1 MYLTD
6 NLGSASPNIIHKNSL
21 RALII
26 DADHQDAALLE
37 SLLHERCY
45 ETTLCASLAEA
56 RRILSMTQDF
66 AIVFV
71 SRELPD
77 GEGVDLLHHHPPF
90 PQDTEIAVLDN
101 REGFSRS
108 THPIPEIA
116 NYFFCKPI
124 DREFIGNLLD
134 DIRSEKVR
142 PSPGRATGAH
152 AGKPMCGNYG
162 VDQFELLQGSSTPMR
177 QLYRTIRKLNS
188 TQATVL
194 LIGETGTG
202 KELVAQTI
210 HLRSGVS
217 GPFVAMNC
225 GAIPS
230 DIAES
235 ELFGHEKGSFSGAD
249 KRHLGYFEQ
258 AQNGTLFL
266 DEIGEMPLHLQ
277 TKLLRILETRKYRRV
292 GGENEIAVNVRII
305 SATNRD
311 PESAIREG
319 LLREDLYFRLA
330 QFPIHLPALRQRGED
345 VVGLS
350 QSFLRDLNLQ
360 HQTHKHF
367 TVDGLAALQD
377 YHWPGNVR
385 ELKNAIER
393 AYILS
398 EHNIE
403 PCHLPG
409 EYFSFRPEEED
420 HLRIRADSLLK
431 DTVQKQILAT
441 LKSVDGNK
449 KAAAEILGISLKTL
463 YNRLRGY
470 DDL

>member
-1 MYLTD
+1 MYLTE
-6 NLGSASPNIIHKNSL
+6 NLGTAAPNIMHKSRL
-21 RALII
+21 RALIV

-45 ETTLCASLAEA
+45 ETTLCANLAEA
-56 RRILSMTQDF
+56 QRVLSENREF
-66 AIVFV
+66 AIAFIT
-71 SRELPD
+71 RALPD
-77 GEGVDLLHHHPPF
+77 GEGLELLDHRQPAF
-90 PQDTEIAVLDN
+90 QCDTEIALLDN
-101 REGFSRS
+101 REGFSRTS
-108 THPIPEIA
+108 QQVPEIA
-116 NYFFCKPI
+116 NYFFCKPV
-124 DREFIGNLLD
+124 DRGFIGTLLD
-134 DIRSEKVR
+134 DIRSEKIR
-142 PSPGRATGAH
+142 PHPDEPVCA
-152 AGKPMCGNYG
+152 NYG
-162 VDQFELLQGSSTPMR
+162 VDQFELLQGSSTAMR

-225 GAIPS
+225 GAIPN
-230 DIAES
+230 DLAES

-249 KRHLGYFEQ
+249 KRHYGYFEQ

-292 GGENEIAVNVRII
+292 GGETEIAVNVRVI

-311 PESAIREG
+311 PETAIREG

-330 QFPIHLPALRQRGED
+330 QFPIHLPPLRYRGD
-345 VVGLS
+345 DIVGLS

-360 HQTHKHF
+360 HHTHKHF
-367 TVDGLAALQD
+367 TANALRALRD

-385 ELKNAIER
+385 ELKNAVER
-393 AYILS
+393 AYILA
-398 EHNIE
+398 EYNLE

-409 EYFSFRPEEED
+409 EHDGFSSNNED
-420 HLRIRADSLLK
+420 YLRIRADSLLK

>member
-1 MYLTD
+1 MYFTE
-6 NLGSASPNIIHKNSL
+6 NLGASAPEIVHKSSL
-21 RALII
+21 RALIV

-37 SLLHERCY
+37 SLLHQRGY
-45 ETTLCASLAEA
+45 DTTLCSSLTEA
-56 RRILSMTQDF
+56 RRNLSSHREY

-71 SRELPD
+71 TRQLPD
-77 GEGVDLLHHHPPF
+77 GEGIELLGDNPGF
-90 PQDTEIAVLDN
+90 GSDAEIALLDN
-101 REGFSRS
+101 RDGFSRA
-108 THPIPEIA
+108 TQEVPETV
-116 NYFFCKPI
+116 NYSFCKPI
-124 DREFIGNLLD
+124 DREFVGTLLD
-134 DIRSEKVR
+134 DIRCEKLR
-142 PSPGRATGAH
+142 CHPENPACA
-152 AGKPMCGNYG
+152 NYG
-162 VDQFELLQGSSTPMR
+162 VDQFELLQGSSPPMR
-177 QLYRTIRKLNS
+177 QLYRTIRKLNT

-210 HLRSGVS
+210 HLRSGVG

-225 GAIPS
+225 AAIPS
-230 DIAES
+230 DMAES

-249 KRHLGYFEQ
+249 RRHCGYFEQ

-277 TKLLRILETRKYRRV
+277 TKLLRILETRRYRRV
-292 GGENEIAVNVRII
+292 GGETEISVNVRII

-311 PESAIREG
+311 PETAIREG

-330 QFPIHLPALRQRGED
+330 QFPINLPPLRHRGD
-345 VVGLS
+345 DIVGLS
-350 QSFLRDLNLQ
+350 QSFLRELNLQ
-360 HQTHKHF
+360 YHTQKHF
-367 TVDGLAALQD
+367 TADALKQLKD

-385 ELKNAIER
+385 ELRNAVER
-393 AYILS
+393 AYILAQ
-398 EHNIE
+398 HNIE
-403 PCHLPG
+403 SCHLSG
-409 EYFSFRPEEED
+409 EHYSLRPYDED

-470 DDL
+470 DDLDL

>member
-1 MYLTD
+1 MYFTE
-6 NLGSASPNIIHKNSL
+6 NLRAAAPEIIHKTSL

-45 ETTLCASLAEA
+45 ETTLCSSLAEA
-56 RRILSMTQDF
+56 RKILARNQEF
-66 AIVFV
+66 AIVFIT
-71 SRELPD
+71 RELPD
-77 GEGVDLLHHHPPF
+77 GEGLELLGDNPGF
-90 PQDTEIAVLDN
+90 PSDTEVALLDN

-108 THPIPEIA
+108 TQAIPDIA

-124 DREFIGNLLD
+124 DRDFIGALLD
-134 DIRSEKVR
+134 DIRGEKIHLY
-142 PSPGRATGAH
+142 PD
-152 AGKPMCGNYG
+152 KPVCASYG
-162 VDQFELLQGSSTPMR
+162 VDQFELLRGSSSPMR
-177 QLYRTIRKLNS
+177 QLYRTIRKLTTS
-188 TQATVL
+188 QATVL

-210 HLRSGVS
+210 HLRSGVR

-225 GAIPS
+225 AAIPA

-235 ELFGHEKGSFSGAD
+235 ELFGHEKGSFSGAE

-277 TKLLRILETRKYRRV
+277 TKLLRILETRRYRRV
-292 GGENEIAVNVRII
+292 GGEAEIAVNVRII

-311 PESAIREG
+311 PETAIREG

-330 QFPIHLPALRQRGED
+330 QFPIHLPPLRHRGD
-345 VVGLS
+345 DIVGLS
-350 QSFLRDLNLQ
+350 ESFLRELNLQ
-360 HQTHKHF
+360 YHTHKHF
-367 TVDGLAALQD
+367 TAEAINALKE

-385 ELKNAIER
+385 ELRNAVER
-393 AYILS
+393 AYILAQ
-398 EHNIE
+398 HNIE
-403 PCHLPG
+403 ACHLPG
-409 EYFSFRPEEED
+409 ENYSFRPNEED
-420 HLRIRADSLLK
+420 HLRIRADAQLK
-431 DTVQKQILAT
+431 ETVQKQIIAT

-470 DDL
+470 EDSEL